1 MATDTIVLYPSPGR
15 GHVVSTVELGKF
27 LHRHYPTATI
37 TVVVIPLPSDSSTD
51 SYLDSVTASSPFI
64 TIHRLPLI
72 SPPAAAGS
80 NSSTAI
86 PTLLYQLPLLQN
98 SNFGHLLTDI
108 SRSNTIKA
116 LVVDLF
122 CNSAFSIADE
132 LKIPFYFYSTSSLS
146 GLAFLLYF
154 PVIHESSEVSL
165 KDGTDSVVSIPGLP
179 SIPLKDVPLAVV
191 DRGCRAYSG
200 FINTAYNLG
209 KSAGIIA
216 NTFES
221 LELSAFKAISEGKC
235 TPSKSP
241 PPIYCIGPI
250 VEEKGEVKQHACLTW
265 LDSQPKGS
273 VVFLCFGSMGVFSRA
288 QITEIAIGL
297 ERSGARFLW
306 VVRSPAP
313 GGETGGR
320 MTTDEEDLDP
330 ILPEGF
336 LERTEEKGLV
346 VKSWAPQ
353 MEVLNHESVGGFVTH
368 CGWNSVLESVCAGVP
383 MLGWPIYAE
392 QKMNRHF
399 LVRDIGVVMELIE
412 SEEDGM
418 VSAGELEKRV
428 VELMSVDSVKG
439 KAVRE
444 RVRAMKE
451 GAAAAMSDGGSSVA
465 AIKKE

>member
-1 MATDTIVLYPSPGR
+1 
-15 GHVVSTVELGKF
+15 
-27 LHRHYPTATI
+27 
-37 TVVVIPLPSDSSTD
+37 
-51 SYLDSVTASSPFI
+51 
-64 TIHRLPLI
+64 
-72 SPPAAAGS
+72 
-80 NSSTAI
+80 
-86 PTLLYQLPLLQN
+86 
-98 SNFGHLLTDI
+98 
-108 SRSNTIKA
+108 
-116 LVVDLF
+116 
-122 CNSAFSIADE
+122 
-132 LKIPFYFYSTSSLS
+132 
-146 GLAFLLYF
+146 
-154 PVIHESSEVSL
+154 
-165 KDGTDSVVSIPGLP
+165 
-179 SIPLKDVPLAVV
+179 
-191 DRGCRAYSG
+191 
-200 FINTAYNLG
+200 
-209 KSAGIIA
+209 
-216 NTFES
+216 
-221 LELSAFKAISEGKC
+221 
-235 TPSKSP
+235 
-241 PPIYCIGPI
+241 
-250 VEEKGEVKQHACLTW
+250 
-265 LDSQPKGS
+265 
-273 VVFLCFGSMGVFSRA
+273 MGVFSRA

-313 GGETGGR
+313 GEA
-320 MTTDEEDLDP
+320 DLDP

-383 MLGWPIYAE
+383 MVGWPIYAE

-465 AIKKE
+465 AIKKFVDSFK

>member
-1 MATDTIVLYPSPGR
+1 
-15 GHVVSTVELGKF
+15 
-27 LHRHYPTATI
+27 
-37 TVVVIPLPSDSSTD
+37 
-51 SYLDSVTASSPFI
+51 
-64 TIHRLPLI
+64 
-72 SPPAAAGS
+72 
-80 NSSTAI
+80 
-86 PTLLYQLPLLQN
+86 
-98 SNFGHLLTDI
+98 
-108 SRSNTIKA
+108 
-116 LVVDLF
+116 
-122 CNSAFSIADE
+122 
-132 LKIPFYFYSTSSLS
+132 
-146 GLAFLLYF
+146 
-154 PVIHESSEVSL
+154 
-165 KDGTDSVVSIPGLP
+165 
-179 SIPLKDVPLAVV
+179 
-191 DRGCRAYSG
+191 
-200 FINTAYNLG
+200 
-209 KSAGIIA
+209 
-216 NTFES
+216 
-221 LELSAFKAISEGKC
+221 
-235 TPSKSP
+235 
-241 PPIYCIGPI
+241 
-250 VEEKGEVKQHACLTW
+250 
-265 LDSQPKGS
+265 
-273 VVFLCFGSMGVFSRA
+273 MGVFSRA

-313 GGETGGR
+313 GGETGG
-320 MTTDEEDLDP
+320 

-465 AIKKE
+465 AIKKFVDSFK